1 MNKFKIGDR
10 VIPQQNKKME
20 SYWGRYKQT
29 IGKVLT
35 ITQDKGGSS
44 YHPNNNEYC
53 INFSEECLKLE
64 ELTEEEKE
72 IEKELLKSKQKK
84 VETISHT
91 YFEPFERYKK

>member
-1 MNKFKIGDR
+1 MTKIDKPPKVLLVLGNTYTIKE
-10 VIPQQNKKME
+10 VETKME
-20 SYWGRYKQT
+20 DMKGTMMFFSGESRKTTNMYLYKGHVQ
-29 IGKVLT
+29 LR
-35 ITQDKGGSS
+35 
-44 YHPNNNEYC
+44 
-53 INFSEECLKLE
+53 